1 MDIIRNIF
9 GFVWGNRPA
18 AYQSTLLGLAMIA
31 FVLVMMFVTQISLD
45 AQQQTAK
52 ELNYE
57 RT

>member
-45 AQQQTAK
+45 A
-52 ELNYE
+52 
-57 RT
+57 